1 MEAGG
6 TDGDGWEG
14 HVGHWEGRLLQGG
27 HHLDVA
33 NVTISIFLVSV
44 SFKVVTTCSSL
55 HWTQVL

>member
-33 NVTISIFLVSV
+33 NVINLGRNDYCFFWKII
-44 SFKVVTTCSSL
+44 K
-55 HWTQVL
+55 QK